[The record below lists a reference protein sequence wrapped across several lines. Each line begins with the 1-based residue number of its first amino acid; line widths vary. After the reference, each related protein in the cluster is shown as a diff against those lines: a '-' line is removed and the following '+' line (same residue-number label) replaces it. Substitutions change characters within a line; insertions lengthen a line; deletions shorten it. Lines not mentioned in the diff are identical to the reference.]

1 MTRLNKV
8 GESLQGAEA
17 RKSQV
22 KEVENELGLQSQPV
36 LGPEMRALY
45 KAIFKKLKA
54 TPVAPA
60 APAEPEEFPVI
71 PPTATIGGGG
81 G

>member
-54 TPVAPA
+54 
-60 APAEPEEFPVI
+60 APAEPQEQPVI
-71 PPTATIGGGG
+71 PPVEVTGGV
-81 G
+81 